1 MAVSVSSVFQSRIRC
16 VSRISAQCVV
26 ATAREATCGISR
38 TDGAVQ
44 DMVMPPELPQ
54 VKVNKHLMALVQR
67 KMVQKVSKVSLLLLN
82 YYTMLR

>member
-1 MAVSVSSVFQSRIRC
+1 
-16 VSRISAQCVV
+16 
-26 ATAREATCGISR
+26 
-38 TDGAVQ
+38 
-44 DMVMPPELPQ
+44 MVMPPELPQ